1 MFWKYNSP
9 NSNHLEALLS
19 KPDLT
24 LQELLDDEDILQEC
38 KVQNKKLIDFLCRPE
53 VMEQLV
59 TYTTV
64 EPPTDL
70 DEKIRFKYPNIACEL
85 LTSDIPAINEHLSA
99 DEPLSKLY
107 AFLEGEPP
115 LNPLLASFFSKTLGI
130 LVARKSEQNWYLYQI
145 TCLKVLQFLQL
156 KENCIP
162 LLLNH
167 LGTSAIMD
175 LMLKLITQMEG
186 ADIRQNLISWFET
199 QNVIPSLIALLKPEI
214 DAERHCN
221 VSQLLSDVIRKS
233 RENIMISPEPDP
245 ILTTLEKQETVAEL
259 LEHMLSGETKSESGI
274 VGGIGV
280 LLTLIEI
287 PQPRIPDTTYT
298 DEYTDETVSVSK
310 EESIP
315 PSPPVPP
322 VVHTTI
328 AAILPR
334 LKDFHALLLHP
345 PPKPPV
351 KTTVGTLDPP
361 LGNTRLQVARL
372 VAALIAVNDP
382 AINQEL
388 ANLGTI
394 ETLLDLFFKYQWNNF
409 LHTQVEQ
416 CIASALKHQTKAS
429 GEGDPQIHCLVENL
443 LVKCDLLRRILDA
456 WEANQANQSTSQRR
470 GYMGH
475 LIKIANLVDDQVAK
489 CSLRPVLAKQL
500 SPEVLAVW
508 EEFVK
513 CTLSEINKTHNIALG
528 GVPPLQSMELDKEES
543 NYKHVAF
550 QSDTSQA
557 FADYQAQEMAPSFA
571 DSYGFNDNEFNDPED
586 TLHSSVDRLPE
597 MSVDLNEDV
606 DRQYEWFKHV
616 CAKNL
621 RSHEDAEESAWE
633 DTNLGSFQTSENES
647 SSRWK
652 VDKDQSSSDEEEDD
666 DKEENE
672 MRRPTKSDNRMDVDV
687 NDIWS
692 SGAATLDTIADFQN
706 PWGSTGPSS
715 VQSTDAFGSSDG
727 GWADFSSF
735 ETNFSS
741 STQLNDSQKTLEGA
755 VFGPSASEKTLSD
768 SDGKDTSDNISGTQ
782 TVTSKSTSPEVK
794 ETDELDLSGGESK
807 ANSSGVSFMEADANA
822 NPTSTADEVTSTA
835 TAMVDEVATA
845 AVAAV
850 RVVVA
855 DKLGLD
861 NQRFLGVVQDGSDAV
876 AQIDSE
882 GTIEEPLPSEDP
894 QEQRE
899 DEGSV
904 AEDLSSKAA

>member
-1 MFWKYNSP
+1 MFWKYNTT

-64 EPPTDL
+64 EPPADL
-70 DEKIRFKYPNIACEL
+70 NEKIRFKYPNVACEL
-85 LTSDIPAINEHLSA
+85 LTSDIPAINEHLAA

-186 ADIRQNLISWFET
+186 TDIRQNLINWFET
-199 QNVIPSLIALLKPEI
+199 QSVIPSLIALLKP
-214 DAERHCN
+214 DVDSERHCN

-233 RENIMISPEPDP
+233 RENLMNSPDPDP
-245 ILTTLEKQETVAEL
+245 ILITLEKQETVAEL
-259 LEHMLSGETKSESGI
+259 LDHMLSGETKSESGI

-280 LLTLIEI
+280 LLTLIEV
-287 PQPRIPDTTYT
+287 PQPRIPETTYT
-298 DEYTDETVSVSK
+298 DETVQVTQ
-310 EESIP
+310 EEEIPP

-334 LKDFHALLLHP
+334 LKDFHALLLNP
-345 PPKPPV
+345 PQKPPV

-372 VAALIAVNDP
+372 VAALIAVNNP

-394 ETLLDLFFKYQWNNF
+394 EVLLDLFFKYQWNNF

-429 GEGDPQIHCLVENL
+429 GEGDPQVHCLVENL

-456 WEANQANQSTSQRR
+456 WEENEANQSKEKSQRR

-475 LIKIANLVDDQVAK
+475 LIKIANLVVDQVAK
-489 CSLRPVLAKQL
+489 CSLRPILVKQL
-500 SPEVLAVW
+500 SPEVLGVW
-508 EEFVK
+508 EEFVS

-528 GVPPLQSMELDKEES
+528 GAPPLQSMELDKEEA

-550 QSDTSQA
+550 QPDTSQA
-557 FADYQAQEMAPSFA
+557 FADYQVQEMAPGFTEN
-571 DSYGFNDNEFNDPED
+571 YGFHDNEFNDPED

-597 MSVDLNEDV
+597 MSVALNEDV

-616 CAKNL
+616 CTKNL
-621 RSHEDAEESAWE
+621 RSLEDAEESAWE

-647 SSRWK
+647 SRWK
-652 VDKDQSSSDEEEDD
+652 MDKDQSSSDEEEEDD

-672 MRRPTKSDNRMDVDV
+672 MRRPTKSDTRMDVDV

-706 PWGSTGPSS
+706 PWGSTGPAP
-715 VQSTDAFGSSDG
+715 VPAAEAFGSSDA

-741 STQLNDSQKTLEGA
+741 STQLNDGQKSLESA
-755 VFGPSASEKTLSD
+755 VFGGGATVQPVSD
-768 SDGKDTSDNISGTQ
+768 SGDKEVHEEKFEAQAHTIE
-782 TVTSKSTSPEVK
+782 KESPETK
-794 ETDELDLSGGESK
+794 DSDEPELHGSESK
-807 ANSSGVSFMEADANA
+807 PNSAGVSFMEADANA
-822 NPTSTADEVTSTA
+822 NPTSSADDVTSTA

-861 NQRFLGVVQDGSDAV
+861 NQRFLGVVQN
-876 AQIDSE
+876 DSE
-882 GTIEEPLPSEDP
+882 TAAQNDSEAVVDEPVPSEEAE
-894 QEQRE
+894 EQRE
-899 DEGSV
+899 VEGTV
-904 AEDLSSKAA
+904 ADDLSSKSA